1 MKITLVGMGMG
12 IPASLTG
19 EALAALRQ
27 AEIIIGADRLIA
39 NLPEG
44 VQAQTIACPLPDSIA
59 DLVDSHPEWQ
69 TVCIVVS
76 GDVGFYSA
84 ATKLTRRLSRHDP
97 LLLPGISTPQAFA
110 ARLRRPWQNFHLVSA
125 HGAPVEILAEVLN
138 HPAVLFLTGGATTP
152 ATIATELARA
162 DLGEAILTVAE
173 NLGSPGEAIRT
184 GTAAEMQ
191 TETFASL
198 STVLVE
204 NAKTF
209 TRPPAPPG
217 IEDDAFIR
225 GDTPMTKR
233 EIRVQALSL
242 LRPAPDATIY
252 DIGAGT
258 GSVAVEAA
266 LQARRGRVYAIE
278 REPDACALIRKNRA
292 AFGAYNMDLIPG
304 SAPDAFAGLPAPDA
318 AFIGGSGGAMRE
330 IVDALLSLNPRVRI
344 VASAVTVETLSAAVE
359 VIPNPEVCQ
368 IAASRATLRG
378 GLHMFS
384 AVNPVFLI
392 SGGGA

>member
-12 IPASLTG
+12 TPASLTG
-19 EALAALRQ
+19 DALAALRK

-39 NLPEG
+39 ALPDG
-44 VQAQTIACPLPDSIA
+44 VQARTIACPLPDAIA
-59 DLVDSHPEWQ
+59 DLIDSHSEWRD
-69 TVCIVVS
+69 VCVVVS

-84 ATKLTRRLSRHDP
+84 ATKLTQRFSRHDP

-110 ARLRRPWQNFHLVSA
+110 ARLRRPWQDFRLVSA
-125 HGAPVEILAEVLN
+125 HGAQVDILAEALN
-138 HPAVLFLTGGATTP
+138 HPAVLFLTGGAITP
-152 ATIATELARA
+152 ATIAAELTRA
-162 DLGEAILTVAE
+162 DLGDAALTIAE
-173 NLGSPGEAIRT
+173 NLGSPDEAIRT
-184 GTAAEMQ
+184 GTAEAMQ
-191 TETFASL
+191 SEIFAPL

-242 LRPAPDATIY
+242 LRLEPDATVY

-278 REPDACALIRKNRA
+278 READACALIRQNRA
-292 AFGAYNMDLIPG
+292 AFGAYNMEVVSG
-304 SAPDAFAGLPAPDA
+304 SAPDALPNLPAPDA
-318 AFIGGSGGAMRE
+318 AFIGGSGGGMRE
-330 IVDALLSLNPRVRI
+330 IVDALLRRNPRVRI
-344 VASAVTVETLSAAVE
+344 VASAITVETLAAAVAA
-359 VIPNPEVCQ
+359 IPNAEVCQ
-368 IAASRATLRG
+368 IAASRTALCG
-378 GLHMFS
+378 GLHMF
-384 AVNPVFLI
+384 AAMNPVFLI
-392 SGGGA
+392 SGGGT